1 MIMNRSIPSLIHSLL
16 RKLDIRISLL
26 RIREAYARHAL
37 PHSVRA
43 LSDTLDAL
51 RVPNMVCQLEF
62 EQLFKIGGPFLVKA
76 GEAEYPFLLVER
88 LDRERQTIALR
99 TAANRCVELPFDA
112 FRAVWDGT
120 VLLAEKGDETVEEP
134 WTLYRVRQGLDA
146 LDRRWGR
153 WLAGLLVVVAAVAA
167 LRAPELGDLR
177 YLVKAAGFA
186 LSLVV
191 VAKASFDPHLA
202 QGFCRLGRRSD
213 CNEVFRAAGAKLFGW
228 VSLGELSA
236 VYFAASILW
245 GLFVAADPGALFP
258 WLDSLALSAVVYS
271 LVWQMRHGR
280 WCPLCLAIDA
290 VLVADAAL
298 EAALGASWQPVPDA
312 TSAVDALLF
321 GLLFG
326 AGVLALRRVV
336 VMAERVRETDRL
348 KYKHERLLSDSAL
361 FWQLLERQP
370 KAAAESSSCMPI
382 SNYAEAEHT
391 LTVVMNPSCPKCA
404 KVHRALVGLEGY
416 RIELVFALHEG
427 DQRSRDVALRIIS
440 SGISDEWPETE
451 RIIGAWYERHEL
463 PPCPAVH
470 PLAGTAL
477 DRHRDYCRAVGISGT
492 PTILVD
498 DRRLPDLYDATD
510 LKYLL

>member
-1 MIMNRSIPSLIHSLL
+1 MNTSLSILL
-16 RKLDIRISLL
+16 HLFLRRLRICISLL

-51 RVPNMVCQLEF
+51 RVPNMVCRLEF
-62 EQLFKIGGPFLVKA
+62 GQLFEIGGPFIVKA
-76 GEAEYPFLLVER
+76 GEAEYPFLLVEQ

-112 FRAVWDGT
+112 FRAIWDGT
-120 VLLAEKGDETVEEP
+120 VLLAEKGDETVEETWP
-134 WTLYRVRQGLDA
+134 LYRVRQGLDA
-146 LDRRWGR
+146 FDRRWGR

-177 YLVKAAGFA
+177 YLVKAAGLA

-258 WLDSLALSAVVYS
+258 WLDVLALSTVGYS
-271 LVWQMRHGR
+271 LVWQIRHCK
-280 WCPLCLAIDA
+280 WCPLCLVIDA

-298 EAALGASWQPVPDA
+298 EVLLGAPWRLAPDTA
-312 TSAVDALLF
+312 FAVDALLF

-326 AGVLALRRVV
+326 AGVPALRRVV

-404 KVHRALVGLEGY
+404 EVHRVLAGLEGY
-416 RIELVFALHEG
+416 RIELVFAVHEG
-427 DQRSRDVALRIIS
+427 DRRSHDVALRIIS
-440 SGISDEWPETE
+440 SGIADEWPQTE

-463 PPCPAVH
+463 PPCLAVH
-470 PLAGTAL
+470 PLAGEGLA
-477 DRHRDYCRAVGISGT
+477 RHRDYCRTVGITGT

>member
-1 MIMNRSIPSLIHSLL
+1 MDMNHTIPSLLHLLL
-16 RKLDIRISLL
+16 RRLHIRIGPL

-51 RVPNMVCQLEF
+51 RVPNMVCRLEF
-62 EQLFKIGGPFLVKA
+62 GQLFEIEGPFLVKA

-99 TAANRCVELPFDA
+99 TAEGRYAELPFDA

-120 VLLAEKGDETVEEP
+120 VLLAERGDETAEEP
-134 WTLYRVRQGLDA
+134 WPLYRVRQGLDA

-153 WLAGLLVVVAAVAA
+153 WLVVAAAVAA
-167 LRAPELGDLR
+167 LRAPELGELR
-177 YLVKAAGFA
+177 YLVKAVGLA
-186 LSLVV
+186 LSLAA
-191 VAKASFDPHLA
+191 VAKASFDPRLA
-202 QGFCRLGRRSD
+202 QGFCRMGRRSD

-228 VSLGELSA
+228 VSLGELSV

-258 WLDSLALSAVVYS
+258 WLDSLALSTVVYS
-271 LVWQMRHGR
+271 IVWQMRHRR

-298 EAALGASWQPVPDA
+298 EALLGTPWRPAPDA
-312 TSAVDALLF
+312 TLAVDALLF

-326 AGVLALRRVV
+326 AGVLALRRIVV
-336 VMAERVRETDRL
+336 AAERVRETDRL

-382 SNYAEAEHT
+382 TNYAEAEHT
-391 LTVVMNPSCPKCA
+391 LTVVMNPSCPRCA
-404 KVHRALVGLEGY
+404 EVHRALAGLEGY
-416 RIELVFALHEG
+416 RIELLFAVNEG
-427 DQRSRDVALRIIS
+427 DGRSRDAALRMIS
-440 SGISDEWPETE
+440 SGISDEWPQTE
-451 RIIGAWYERHEL
+451 RIIDAWYERHEL
-463 PPCPAVH
+463 PPCLAVH
-470 PLAGTAL
+470 PLAGEDL
-477 DRHRDYCRAVGISGT
+477 DRHRDYCRVVGITGT

>member
-1 MIMNRSIPSLIHSLL
+1 MPLL
-16 RKLDIRISLL
+16 LHLFLSRIGIRISLL

-51 RVPNMVCQLEF
+51 RVPNMVCRLEF
-62 EQLFKIGGPFLVKA
+62 GQLFEIGGPFLVKA

-99 TAANRCVELPFDA
+99 TAEGRYAELPFDA

-120 VLLAEKGDETVEEP
+120 VLLAEKGDEIVEEP
-134 WTLYRVRQGLDA
+134 WPLYRVRQGLDA

-167 LRAPELGDLR
+167 LRAPEFAELR
-177 YLVKAAGFA
+177 YLVKAAGLA
-186 LSLVV
+186 LSFAVV
-191 VAKASFDPHLA
+191 VKASFDPHLA

-258 WLDSLALSAVVYS
+258 WLDMLALSTVGYS
-271 LVWQMRHGR
+271 LVWQMRHRR

-298 EAALGASWQPVPDA
+298 EALLGAPWRPVPDA
-312 TSAVDALLF
+312 AFAVDALLF

-326 AGVLALRRVV
+326 AGVLALRRIVV
-336 VMAERVRETDRL
+336 AAERVRETDRL

-370 KAAAESSSCMPI
+370 KAAAECSSCMPI
-382 SNYAEAEHT
+382 TNYAEAEHT

-404 KVHRALVGLEGY
+404 EVHRALAGLEGY
-416 RIELVFALHEG
+416 RIELLFAVNEG
-427 DQRSRDVALRIIS
+427 DGRSRDAALRMIS
-440 SGISDEWPETE
+440 SGISDEWPQTE
-451 RIIGAWYERHEL
+451 RIVGAWYERHEL
-463 PPCPAVH
+463 PPGQAVH
-470 PLAGTAL
+470 PLAGEDL
-477 DRHRDYCRAVGISGT
+477 DRHRDYCRAVGITGT

-498 DRRLPDLYDATD
+498 GRRLPDLYDATD

>member
-1 MIMNRSIPSLIHSLL
+1 MPLL
-16 RKLDIRISLL
+16 LYLFLSRIGIRISLL
-26 RIREAYARHAL
+26 RIREAYSRHPL

-51 RVPNMVCQLEF
+51 RVPNMVCRLEF
-62 EQLFKIGGPFLVKA
+62 GQLFEIGGPFLVKA

-99 TAANRCVELPFDA
+99 TAEGRYAELPFDA
-112 FRAVWDGT
+112 FCAVWDGT

-134 WTLYRVRQGLDA
+134 WPLYRVRQGLDA

-167 LRAPELGDLR
+167 LRAPEFAELR
-177 YLVKAAGFA
+177 YLVKAAGLA
-186 LSLVV
+186 LSFAVV
-191 VAKASFDPHLA
+191 VKASFDPRLA

-245 GLFVAADPGALFP
+245 GLFVTADPGALFP
-258 WLDSLALSAVVYS
+258 WLDMLALSTVVYS
-271 LVWQMRHGR
+271 LIWQMRHRR

-298 EAALGASWQPVPDA
+298 EALLGVPWRTVPDA

-326 AGVLALRRVV
+326 AGVLALHRIVV
-336 VMAERVRETDRL
+336 AAERVRVTDRL

-361 FWQLLERQP
+361 FWQLLARQP

-382 SNYAEAEHT
+382 TNYAEAEHT

-404 KVHRALVGLEGY
+404 EVHRALAGLEGY
-416 RIELVFALHEG
+416 RIELLFAVNEG
-427 DQRSRDVALRIIS
+427 DQRSHDVALRIIS
-440 SGISDEWPETE
+440 SGIADEWPRTE

-470 PLAGTAL
+470 PLAGENL
-477 DRHRDYCRAVGISGT
+477 DRHHDYCRAVGITGT

-498 DRRLPDLYDATD
+498 GRRLPDLYDATD
-510 LKYLL
+510 LNYLL